1 MGRSLALSYIVI
13 GIIRPYCRRLDALTG
28 VGSQT
33 SCSNMTDLS
42 NASPRRYFV
51 DNHGQRVLVGLTI
64 EETSEFEELDN
75 LAASNTRAGHVLW
88 EKGFPATKQEERW
101 LELYTKHDKAWT
113 KWMADTRANRTG
125 NSPFL
130 N

>member
-28 VGSQT
+28 AGSQT

-88 EKGFPATKQEERW
+88 EKGFPATKQEARQG
-101 LELYTKHDKAWT
+101 LDQVDGRYPRQPNGKFTI
-113 KWMADTRANRTG
+113 
-125 NSPFL
+125 S
-130 N
+130 